1 MPSRNGQTLSDKVA
15 IRVLKSTTT
24 KYKLYDWNYRGSD
37 ERQYCSPGIDLPISS
52 LMKTRYGNYKEYH
65 TSLDKLGTV
74 VTKKGLEESYKLI
87 KDCIINIERNFRP
100 KCVLLCEPFLSKK
113 SLSKIY

>member
-1 MPSRNGQTLSDKVA
+1 
-15 IRVLKSTTT
+15 
-24 KYKLYDWNYRGSD
+24 
-37 ERQYCSPGIDLPISS
+37 
-52 LMKTRYGNYKEYH
+52 MKTRYGNYKEYH

-100 KCVLLCEPFLSKK
+100 KHYCVNLFYLREIFV
-113 SLSKIY
+113 KIY